1 MSLKSEKA
9 ELASYEVFRHNLS
22 SNIVQHSWDGEYLD
36 HPKCSSNVQTSRT
49 SDTQNMKSDRSE
61 EVQISNEYLSTSSIK
76 ILHSW
81 TAVDFDVLDL
91 GVDEK
96 LEPEKK
102 KFKVQKEKEHEGQK
116 GQSGPITARR
126 YVELGFGTKQSFWK
140 ERSKVEFLQKVNTYL
155 LSDTSSQEMQVLSP
169 IVTKIE
175 CDI

>member
-102 KFKVQKEKEHEGQK
+102 KFKV
-116 GQSGPITARR
+116 
-126 YVELGFGTKQSFWK
+126 
-140 ERSKVEFLQKVNTYL
+140 
-155 LSDTSSQEMQVLSP
+155 
-169 IVTKIE
+169 
-175 CDI
+175 